1 MQHAKIAKTPA
12 QDALSREITELT
24 IRIQCAEEMHAKGL
38 QTDLSTLELKNYK
51 KKQEHLIKKKKRL
64 EDVAVN
70 NRKYRGAIKQ
80 GLADLREEFPEADR
94 HLKKRC
100 SRDEPGQPAFED
112 RAGNEGLME
121 AILDIVLPGTASLTL
136 KIAK

>member
-1 MQHAKIAKTPA
+1 M
-12 QDALSREITELT
+12 
-24 IRIQCAEEMHAKGL
+24 
-38 QTDLSTLELKNYK
+38 LSTTGSIVV
-51 KKQEHLIKKKKRL
+51 Q
-64 EDVAVN
+64 
-70 NRKYRGAIKQ
+70 IKQ

-136 KIAK
+136 KCEMISHINKNTDQLHV